1 VVNTISWYDS
11 FNWAS
16 PRQHKDNTR
25 GIVLDAKARH
35 LFNYEPFPNSQSPIP
50 NLPSPPPTIVSQ
62 NVPPSRHHFI
72 QFSPIL
78 PIFPPKSTHRTP
90 HVSPFVSQKTFPYSG
105 GAAARMGPRPRSSH
119 SPCHASRLRSGR
131 NTHHAPRIPTPAGP
145 QHAVRNTQHAQTLP
159 PAPVCGILAP

>member
-78 PIFPPKSTHRTP
+78 PIFPPKSTPLCFPKNFPPLRWGGRSDGAPTP
-90 HVSPFVSQKTFPYSG
+90 VEPQPV
-105 GAAARMGPRPRSSH
+105 
-119 SPCHASRLRSGR
+119 
-131 NTHHAPRIPTPAGP
+131 PRIPTPVGP
-145 QHAVRNTQHAQTLP
+145 QHTPRTTHPDSGRPAARSTQHATRSNIAASPCLWYTGTVAWTTTL
-159 PAPVCGILAP
+159 